1 MRTATDRVI
10 PRSKGP
16 VTDPMMTMRRERR
29 DTGEEIVAASDL
41 PPRPPFILVVGAAV
55 TMRGAPAGQDLV
67 VGMYSERDP
76 LLRRPVLGTVVGAG
90 DWWTTETAPQLLR
103 TSFVVFFSFLDL
115 PFLLLQV
122 HIQLFYRDR

>member
-29 DTGEEIVAASDL
+29 DTGEEIVAASGI
-41 PPRPPFILVVGAAV
+41 PPRHPFILVVGAAV

-67 VGMYSERDP
+67 VGMCSARDP

-90 DWWTTETAPQLLR
+90 DWWTTEIAPQLLR
-103 TSFVVFFSFLDL
+103 TSFVVFFS
-115 PFLLLQV
+115 
-122 HIQLFYRDR
+122 